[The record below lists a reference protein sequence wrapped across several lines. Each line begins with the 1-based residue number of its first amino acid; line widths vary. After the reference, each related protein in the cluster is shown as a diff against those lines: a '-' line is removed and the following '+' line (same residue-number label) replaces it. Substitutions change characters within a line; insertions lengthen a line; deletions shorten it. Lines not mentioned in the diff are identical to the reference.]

1 MTIVV
6 LQVFVSLVLV
16 AGSVLLFVFTVRS
29 RTLEHSDRLSLAPL
43 EDDARPQPESPPLT
57 DSSQSASARESRN
70 HESTH

>member
-6 LQVFVSLVLV
+6 LQVFVSLMLV
-16 AGSVLLFVFTVRS
+16 AGSVVLFVFTVRS

-43 EDDARPQPESPPLT
+43 EDDARPTPESSTP
-57 DSSQSASARESRN
+57 SSLQSASAHEGRD

>member
-16 AGSVLLFVFTVRS
+16 AGSVALFIYVVRS

-43 EDDARPQPESPPLT
+43 EDDARPKLESPPPT

>member
-43 EDDARPQPESPPLT
+43 EDDTRPKPESPT
-57 DSSQSASARESRN
+57 TSSQQSASSRESRN